1 MSREKVSLNSVKDK
15 LNYDR
20 SAQSQANLLKY
31 IAMFLDQREIGPVLA
46 QNISNRLRD
55 VAIKGTKINEV
66 VITAAIIVEFNHL
79 FKGTKFW
86 DELPKQ
92 NKPILVQQ
100 VLAMSAF
107 NTLLIQ
113 VLTKQ
118 INLTD
123 LIDEQGFEDLTGI
136 TKLTEG
142 QKWNLKMQEA
152 KRRKALAK
160 KKAEQSEVV
169 APIQNKTAPQP
180 IETKA
185 GVEEVKVHNAFDSL
199 AQYMTEEEI
208 KELKELNNLFV

>member
-1 MSREKVSLNSVKDK
+1 MSREKVSLKSVKDK

-107 NTLLIQ
+107 NTLLSQ

-118 INLTD
+118 INLAD

-160 KKAEQSEVV
+160 KKAEQSEIV
-169 APIQNKTAPQP
+169 APIQKEAAPQP

-208 KELKELNNLFV
+208 KELKELNNVFV

>member
-15 LNYDR
+15 LNYNR

-107 NTLLIQ
+107 NTLLSQ
-113 VLTKQ
+113 ALTKQ

-180 IETKA
+180 IEIKV

>member
-46 QNISNRLRD
+46 QNISNRLRN

-107 NTLLIQ
+107 NTLLSQ
-113 VLTKQ
+113 ALTKQ

-180 IETKA
+180 IEIKA

>member
-15 LNYDR
+15 LNYNR

-100 VLAMSAF
+100 VLAMSTF
-107 NTLLIQ
+107 NTLLSQ
-113 VLTKQ
+113 ALTKQ

-180 IETKA
+180 IEIKV